1 MTENFNIFCGMVSYK
16 CSCKNHTNIFV
27 LILTKCNPKFTFQ
40 SEDLIPCRLMVPN
53 FSSQMAY
60 LYMENAVFVCSTGT
74 GKFSL
79 PQEKIVFDAQGTWM
93 AAIDEKMV
101 LSPLSYVFTFVR
113 IQLLLCMW
121 CLSGL
126 CCPLMRVCPPTS
138 VTQSSISDS

>member
-1 MTENFNIFCGMVSYK
+1 MVSYK

-27 LILTKCNPKFTFQ
+27 LILINYNPKFTFQ

-60 LYMENAVFVCSTGT
+60 LYMDNAVFVCSTGT

-93 AAIDEKMV
+93 AALDGKLCFHLCQNSVTPMHV
-101 LSPLSYVFTFVR
+101 VSFWTLFFSYA
-113 IQLLLCMW
+113 
-121 CLSGL
+121 CLSTYQ
-126 CCPLMRVCPPTS
+126 CYTVFNK
-138 VTQSSISDS
+138 

>member
-27 LILTKCNPKFTFQ
+27 LNLTNYNPKFTFQ

-53 FSSQMAY
+53 FSSQMTY

-93 AAIDEKMV
+93 AALDEKMV
-101 LSPLSYVFTFVR
+101 LCPLNYIFTFVR
-113 IQLLLCMW
+113 IQLIQCMW

-126 CCPLMRVCPPTS
+126 CSPFIRVYPPTS
-138 VTQSSISDS
+138 IIQSPISDS